1 MEEDISR
8 HHNHRRRRDNLN
20 GQNNSRG
27 RHSSRRISSNGP
39 GAFARVDAADAHR
52 IARQV
57 GTRSRYIF
65 FGAFERVFDEK
76 KVRWKIVPRYKRIA
90 VLLSA
95 GLALFWILTAIA
107 VWCGYKYI
115 KRYDEISFVK
125 VALLPFYIS
134 EHRKDMGEYN
144 IRKGYEA
151 IKEKDPSKAFQYL
164 YKGVVQSP
172 DNLEARITLA
182 QIYLFGLKDPT
193 YAATILNDR
202 LELAVK
208 EKNKA
213 YLKAALTMFMASADY
228 TDAFAETSKRLVA
241 SGILKESDITAIA
254 TPVIKSMHAAK
265 NDAELSNILE
275 KILSKF
281 ESPNLSKF
289 FASNLSVAYVS
300 IGDFVSAWNVLN
312 KYGITDTS
320 VGEEISCRI
329 MWQKCD
335 ELKALA
341 LARNIAKNRRNS
353 ENAYSMLVEFYKELG
368 DDEMLRISEDAKAL
382 ISNDLFA
389 SKMLQIERA
398 KDDAE
403 RNKNIDEY
411 FKTFSGSAAAI
422 AKLASYA
429 VKTRDAILMD
439 RCIKIDFKN
448 ERLNNYIRLINVE
461 FLLVAR
467 KIDAAMEELLVL
479 SYSMKEN
486 PVQKD
491 LLEGMQIT
499 TDAMSGKNVD
509 ADIRSFVLSN
519 NSKPASIINLA
530 NFFMRCGLY
539 NEAELLC
546 ELSEKN
552 FPADYRFKNILAK
565 IYLSRGDFPSLAL
578 LAVRTRVPI
587 PELLA
592 VESFALSDASAFI
605 PAEKRAILIKKIEHA
620 KEVRRKSRL
629 MPAK

>member
-1 MEEDISR
+1 
-8 HHNHRRRRDNLN
+8 
-20 GQNNSRG
+20 
-27 RHSSRRISSNGP
+27 
-39 GAFARVDAADAHR
+39 
-52 IARQV
+52 
-57 GTRSRYIF
+57 
-65 FGAFERVFDEK
+65 
-76 KVRWKIVPRYKRIA
+76 
-90 VLLSA
+90 
-95 GLALFWILTAIA
+95 
-107 VWCGYKYI
+107 
-115 KRYDEISFVK
+115 
-125 VALLPFYIS
+125 
-134 EHRKDMGEYN
+134 
-144 IRKGYEA
+144 
-151 IKEKDPSKAFQYL
+151 
-164 YKGVVQSP
+164 
-172 DNLEARITLA
+172 
-182 QIYLFGLKDPT
+182 
-193 YAATILNDR
+193 
-202 LELAVK
+202 
-208 EKNKA
+208 
-213 YLKAALTMFMASADY
+213 
-228 TDAFAETSKRLVA
+228 
-241 SGILKESDITAIA
+241 
-254 TPVIKSMHAAK
+254 
-265 NDAELSNILE
+265 
-275 KILSKF
+275 
-281 ESPNLSKF
+281 
-289 FASNLSVAYVS
+289 
-300 IGDFVSAWNVLN
+300 
-312 KYGITDTS
+312 
-320 VGEEISCRI
+320 
-329 MWQKCD
+329 
-335 ELKALA
+335 
-341 LARNIAKNRRNS
+341 
-353 ENAYSMLVEFYKELG
+353 
-368 DDEMLRISEDAKAL
+368 
-382 ISNDLFA
+382 
-389 SKMLQIERA
+389 MLQIERA
-398 KDDAE
+398 KDDVE

-467 KIDAAMEELLVL
+467 KIDAAVEELLVL